1 MEPILHILI
10 PLLILLALFPKL
22 DKRLIIGLSFLAIFP
37 DLDFFIPSIHRVILH
52 NIFIA
57 IIIPSLIYFI
67 SRNLK
72 AFYISLY
79 YLISH
84 LILDLTIGGIALF
97 YPIYQKLIEIKIS
110 LSTHFVFTF
119 NIITYDLIKISE
131 YEEPHYFFTKISIMV
146 LLLLGIMLIIKYK
159 DKIFKK

>member
-22 DKRLIIGLSFLAIFP
+22 DKKWVIGLSFLAILP
-37 DLDFFIPSIHRVILH
+37 DLDFYTSPIHRIALH
-52 NIFIA
+52 NIFF
-57 IIIPSLIYFI
+57 IIILPSLIYLI

-79 YLISH
+79 YLTSH
-84 LILDLTIGGIALF
+84 LILDLTIGGVALF
-97 YPIYQKLIEIKIS
+97 YPFYKKLIEITIS
-110 LSTHFVFTF
+110 LSTDFNFTF
-119 NIITYDLIKISE
+119 NIITHELTKVTE
-131 YEEPHYFFTKISIMV
+131 YTGPHYYFTKVSIMV
-146 LLLLGIMLIIKYK
+146 LLILITMLIIKYK